1 MNKSIHLFLA
11 EKISNFVEG
20 VYNFILFFPY
30 FFSVIELFKTLFAPW
45 KGLTDTHK
53 TRGFSL
59 SDMFSTLLFNMISS
73 GIGFVLRSTLIGF
86 FFVFQSLF
94 ILSIPFLFLLFFLSL
109 PVQFFIYLVMHT
121 DEETKQIA
129 KEHFIKTHL
138 LKQENFK
145 YVSEWFEK
153 EYEDKH
159 KRSQWWKLENLL
171 DTVPIAKDWATGYT
185 PKLDQYAKDITDASY
200 QNHIDHMVGRQ
211 KEVAAIEQALLKSE
225 EANVVLVG
233 EEGVGKH
240 TIIDSF
246 AHSIYKGKCNPLL
259 AYRRV
264 LKVRMDKILAKF
276 PDPKVREEFFM
287 ELLAEAA
294 RAKSTILV
302 IDDFD
307 KYVVSAPPDRVN
319 LTDAIQEYG
328 KTNQIQIIGITTPYE
343 YEKFV
348 FPNESIRIIMTKVDV
363 AEISKQEALQILM
376 KTNHLLEHRYKIYI
390 PLETLQSVI
399 EKSDYFISNIP
410 FPEKGL
416 QLLDASCV
424 YGTEKLKQRVLLPEV
439 VDIVLSESTHT
450 PTTLTAD
457 LKQKLLNI
465 EAGLEKQV
473 VNQQEAI
480 HDLAASMRR
489 AFLLL
494 GKRRKPLS
502 SFLFLGPTG
511 VGKTETAK
519 ALAELFFGSD
529 TFLIRFDMS
538 QYQSKEDIIK
548 LTGASETND
557 PGLLTEAIRQHNY
570 GILLLDEIEKADK
583 NLLNIFLTIL
593 DEGYFTDGYGK
604 RVDCKN
610 LVIIATSNAG
620 AEYIYQK
627 MKFGQPIPTN
637 ELIGYLVDKGI
648 YSPEFL
654 NRFDGVIAFQ
664 PIQGNSMLPIARKML
679 GAIEKQIYE
688 LYKVKLDISD
698 ATLNTVLQTNFDPAF
713 GARNLDRVL
722 RNQIEDQVAQIILA
736 GKAQPGSTIKM

>member
-1 MNKSIHLFLA
+1 MNKSVHQFLA
-11 EKISNFVEG
+11 EKTGNYVEG
-20 VYNFILFFPY
+20 VYNFVLFFPY
-30 FFSVIELFKTLFAPW
+30 FFSVVELFKTLFAPW
-45 KGLTDTHK
+45 KGLTDNHK
-53 TRGFSL
+53 TRGLDL

-73 GIGFVLRSTLIGF
+73 GIGFILRSSLIGF

-94 ILSIPFLFLLFFLSL
+94 ILSIPLLFILFFASL
-109 PVQFFIYLVMHT
+109 PIQFFIYLVMHT
-121 DEETKQIA
+121 EEQIKQIA
-129 KEHFIKTHL
+129 KEHFLKTHL
-138 LKQENFK
+138 LKPENLT
-145 YVSEWFEK
+145 YVSEWFETDYN
-153 EYEDKH
+153 EKH
-159 KRSQWWKLENLL
+159 RKAQWWKLENLL
-171 DTVPIAKDWATGYT
+171 ETVPIAKDWVAGYT

-200 QNHIDHMVGRQ
+200 QKHIDHMVGRQ

-225 EANVVLVG
+225 EANVIVVG
-233 EEGVGKH
+233 DEGVGKH

-276 PDPKVREEFFM
+276 PDPKVREEFFRD
-287 ELLAEAA
+287 LLAEAA
-294 RAKSTILV
+294 KAKSVILV
-302 IDDFD
+302 IDNFD
-307 KYVVSAPPDRVN
+307 KYVVSDPPDRVN

-343 YEKFV
+343 YDKFV
-348 FPNESIRIIMTKVDV
+348 FPNESIRQIMTKVDV
-363 AEISKQEALQILM
+363 AEISKQEAMQILM
-376 KTNHLLEHRYKIYI
+376 NTNYMLEQRYKIYI
-390 PLETLQSVI
+390 PFETLQTII
-399 EKSDYFISNIP
+399 EKSDYFISTIP
-410 FPEKGL
+410 FPEKAL
-416 QLLDASCV
+416 QLLDTSCV
-424 YGTEKLKQRVLLPEV
+424 YVTEKLKQRVLLPAV
-439 VDIVLSESTHT
+439 IDSVLSETTHT

-465 EAGLEKQV
+465 ETALEKQV
-473 VNQQEAI
+473 VNQQEAV

-519 ALAELFFGSD
+519 ALAELFFGSG

-538 QYQSKEDIIK
+538 QYQSKEDISK
-548 LTGASETND
+548 LMGSSETNE
-557 PGLLTEAIRQHNY
+557 PGLLTDAIRQHNY
-570 GILLLDEIEKADK
+570 GVLLLDEIEKADK

-627 MKFGQPIPTN
+627 MKYGQPIPPN
-637 ELIGYLVDKGI
+637 ELMGYLVDKGI

-664 PIQGNSMLPIARKML
+664 PIKGNSMLPIARKML
-679 GAIEKQIYE
+679 ETIEKQIYE
-688 LYKVKLDISD
+688 LYKVKLEVSD
-698 ATLNTVLQTNFDPAF
+698 ATLTAVLQNNFDPAF